1 MPDPSPPGSR
11 QTRDRHLLGACA
23 SGATDPRRPVSLLQV
38 LHVLSCKRAAT
49 TSRREDTQIGPLVL
63 ALGRRIIRHPICK
76 AGRPGPCSAWPPR
89 TGSTLSTR
97 CLGRTSPH
105 LDIGLLYLAAFF
117 VSSALISRLPGGR
130 RVPLSRPSVETLF
143 GPNLD
148 DALFPLASLLSVTSQ
163 SCAACPLPS
172 LT

>member
-76 AGRPGPCSAWPPR
+76 AGRPGPWSVWPPR

-105 LDIGLLYLAAFF
+105 LDIDCCVWPPFLFHLRSSPGSLGVVGSPSRGPPLKHC
-117 VSSALISRLPGGR
+117 SALILMM
-130 RVPLSRPSVETLF
+130 PSSL
-143 GPNLD
+143 
-148 DALFPLASLLSVTSQ
+148 SLLSVTSQ